1 MKILHL
7 IHRSWPYHGGAER
20 YVWEHARAALDHGH
34 GSTVVT
40 TDAWDM
46 SWLVSPRGKSLPRG
60 RMVHEGVEIIRFP
73 VVHPPLQNILR
84 GILRRICRG
93 GPDRFYYPNPF
104 VPEMDRWLAGAGGY
118 DLVHANAMPFLIHG
132 GYRYARNHGVPLVT
146 VPHANL
152 GGPAGR
158 ITPLEYFAG
167 DQRRI
172 LRESALVVA
181 QNAFEASVYTDECH
195 VDPSRVMVHGSGI
208 EPAEW
213 VEADARVARGT
224 LSIPA
229 KARIVLSVTAQC
241 RDKGSFTL
249 LDSCLDLWKK
259 GQDFIL
265 VMAGPVMDDFSNYL
279 DSVSPGIPDGKLVIT
294 GYVSEELRKDLFAGA
309 SVVAAPSRLDAFGI
323 VLLDGWISGTPVIG
337 CNAGGMPDIIE
348 NGKDGFLVEFGDRE
362 ELSLKISELLGN
374 SRMAD
379 EMARRGREKTLAEF
393 TWERVT
399 GRFYRELEKRGLCT
413 G

>member
-40 TDAWDM
+40 TDSWDM
-46 SWLVSPRGKSLPRG
+46 SWLVSRRGKSLPSG
-60 RMVHEGVEIIRFP
+60 RVVHEGVEIIRFP
-73 VVHPPLQNILR
+73 VAHPPLQNIFR
-84 GILRRICRG
+84 GILRRVCRG

-104 VPEMDRWLAGAGGY
+104 VPEMDRWLARAGGY

-132 GYRYARNHGVPLVT
+132 GYRYAGKNGVPLVT

-158 ITPLEYFAG
+158 IMPLEYFAG
-167 DQRRI
+167 EQKRI

-181 QNAFEASVYTDECH
+181 QNAYEASVYTDECH

-208 EPAEW
+208 DPAEW
-213 VEADARVARGT
+213 VEADARCARGA
-224 LSIPA
+224 LSIPPG
-229 KARIVLSVTAQC
+229 ARIVLSVTAHC
-241 RDKGSFTL
+241 RDKGSITL
-249 LDSCLDLWKK
+249 LDSCLDLWRK
-259 GQDFIL
+259 GHDFIL
-265 VMAGPVMDDFSNYL
+265 VMAGPVMNDFRNYL

-379 EMARRGREKTLAEF
+379 EMARRGREKTLAEY